1 MIYSYLCKKVMKNVQ
16 FIEKF
21 DFLKLLLDRP
31 VDRAWLSIRH
41 FQNQNKNKNFKKI
54 WISSKLEEMQWQQSE
69 ATCRGRL
76 GIKAS
81 SGARFSVKTKMNAG
95 HLSNR
100 QLP

>member
-1 MIYSYLCKKVMKNVQ
+1 MKNIH
-16 FIEKF
+16 FIENF
-21 DFLKLLLDRP
+21 DFLKLLLERP

-54 WISSKLEEMQWQQSE
+54 SSKLEKMQWQQSE